1 MVPCIQENQPPNPAQ
16 HSGVRLPYPKQEFW
30 TLKGWTPSQH
40 DRFIHIAA
48 SASNEQAFEDQHPTD
63 PCGRLTSA
71 LVKIMDEVQ
80 KENKKISYDIL
91 SR

>member
-1 MVPCIQENQPPNPAQ
+1 MEKKCVVNTIFDCSF
-16 HSGVRLPYPKQEFW
+16 SGRLYRSLE
-30 TLKGWTPSQH
+30 GWTPSQH

-48 SASNEQAFEDQHPTD
+48 CTYNEQAFEDQHPTN
-63 PCGRLTSA
+63 PCSRLTSA

-80 KENKKISYDIL
+80 KENKKINYDIL